1 MKIAIGSDHA
11 GFDLKQKIAQYLDNQ
26 SIAIEDCGTYS
37 LASCDYPDYAH
48 AVATAVENEIAD
60 FGLLVCGSGQGVAI
74 TANKHQNIRAALCW
88 TAEIAALSREHN
100 NANVLCLP
108 ARFVTENAALAIV
121 DSFLKTT
128 FAGGRHQTRVEKI
141 TNLKP

>member
-26 SIAIEDCGTYS
+26 GIAIQDCGTYS

-48 AVATAVENEIAD
+48 AVANAVEHNIAD
-60 FGLLVCGSGQGVAI
+60 FGVLVCGSGQGVAI

-88 TAEIAALSREHN
+88 TSEIAALSRQHN
-100 NANVLCLP
+100 HANILCLP
-108 ARFVTENAALAIV
+108 ARFVAETLALEIV
-121 DSFLKTT
+121 DTFLKTN
-128 FAGGRHQTRVEKI
+128 FEGGRHQARVEKI
-141 TNLKP
+141 HVC

>member
-11 GFDLKQKIAQYLDNQ
+11 GFDLKQKIAQHLDNQ
-26 SIAIEDCGTYS
+26 GVAIEDCGTYS

-48 AVATAVENEIAD
+48 AVANAVENETAD
-60 FGLLVCGSGQGVAI
+60 FGILICGSGQGVAI

-88 TAEIAALSREHN
+88 TAEIVALSREHN

-108 ARFVTENAALAIV
+108 ARFVTETAALEMA
-121 DSFLKTT
+121 DTFLKTD
-128 FAGGRHQTRVEKI
+128 FAGGRHQARVEKI
-141 TNLKP
+141 ANN